1 MPPSGEAPFSP
12 ADERNT
18 SPLDE
23 RGFSPLDE
31 RGFSSLGER
40 GISPDSECS
49 LSKNSI
55 TILSISYMR
64 RNLSTLFLGAAL
76 LLGAATS
83 SCTNEL
89 PDGTACGDAAISF
102 RTPAV
107 TRAAV
112 EGSFQSGDAFSV
124 WGWYTSQNGTNQ
136 PFDKVPVTNNNGTW
150 SYTGGDRYWVLGA
163 EYDFYAVY
171 PATGITASCTQDG
184 TLTVTDFDAS
194 KTGDEAVDLMT
205 ARKTG
210 IQANESTVAS
220 AVSLEF
226 GHELAKVSVV
236 LRTDPGVTATLNNA
250 SLYGMALKGDFSRDL
265 KNGGNAAWDLNNAV
279 TSVDTPFEVS
289 NISFTGNE
297 SKDIIGPLLL
307 IPQSVSGLK
316 LFVDLTR
323 NGNEGVTETID
334 LGTSITRWAA
344 GQTYRYVL
352 TVKVDAI
359 TFSDFTVPEWE
370 ESGTGGNVN
379 IGSDSNN

>member
-23 RGFSPLDE
+23 RGV
-31 RGFSSLGER
+31 SSLGER

-76 LLGAATS
+76 LLAAATS

-112 EGSFQSGDAFSV
+112 EGDFPEGSQFSV
-124 WGWYTSQNGTNQ
+124 WGWYTGENGSSNQ
-136 PFDKVPVTNNNGTW
+136 PFDNVPVTNSNGTW

-184 TLTVTDFDAS
+184 TLTVTGFDAS
-194 KTGDEAVDLMT
+194 KMGDEAVDLMT
-205 ARKTG
+205 AWKTG
-210 IQANESTVAS
+210 ILADESTVAS
-220 AVSLEF
+220 AVGLEF

-236 LRTDPGVTATLNNA
+236 LRTDPGVTATLNSA
-250 SLYGMALKGDFSRDL
+250 SLYGMALKGDFSRNL

-279 TSVDTPFEVS
+279 TSDDTPFKVS

-316 LFVDLTR
+316 LFVNLTR

>member
-1 MPPSGEAPFSP
+1 
-12 ADERNT
+12 
-18 SPLDE
+18 
-23 RGFSPLDE
+23 
-31 RGFSSLGER
+31 
-40 GISPDSECS
+40 
-49 LSKNSI
+49 
-55 TILSISYMR
+55 MR

-89 PDGTACGDAAISF
+89 PDGTACGDVAISF

-112 EGSFQSGDAFSV
+112 EGDFPEGSQFSV
-124 WGWYTSQNGTNQ
+124 WGWYTGENGSSNQ
-136 PFDKVPVTNNNGTW
+136 PFDKVPVTNSNGTW

-171 PATGITASCTQDG
+171 PAGLQNVDCTDQG
-184 TLTVTDFDAS
+184 VITVTGFDAS
-194 KTGDEAVDLMT
+194 KTGAEAVDLMT

-210 IQANESTVAS
+210 IQADENTVAS
-220 AVSLEF
+220 AVALEF
-226 GHELAKVSVV
+226 EHELAKVSVV
-236 LRTDPGVTATLNNA
+236 LRTDPGVTATLNSA
-250 SLYGMALKGDFSRDL
+250 SLYGMALKGDFSRNL
-265 KNGGNAAWDLNNAV
+265 KGGGGVANWSNLSAAV
-279 TSVDTPFEVS
+279 TDGNTPFKNVS
-289 NISFTGNE
+289 GGDLSANS
-297 SKDIIGPLLL
+297 SMDIIGPLLL

-316 LFVDLTR
+316 LFINLTR
-323 NGNEGVTETID
+323 NGNEEVTETID

>member
-1 MPPSGEAPFSP
+1 M
-12 ADERNT
+12 
-18 SPLDE
+18 
-23 RGFSPLDE
+23 
-31 RGFSSLGER
+31 
-40 GISPDSECS
+40 
-49 LSKNSI
+49 K
-55 TILSISYMR
+55 
-64 RNLSTLFLGAAL
+64 RNLTTLFLGIAL
-76 LLGAATS
+76 LLGS
-83 SCTNEL
+83 VSCTNEL
-89 PDGTACGDAAISF
+89 PDGAGQGDAAISF

-124 WGWYTSQNGTNQ
+124 WGWYTSTNDSKQ
-136 PFDKVPVTNNNGTW
+136 PFNNIPVTNSNGTW

-163 EYDFYAVY
+163 TYDFYAVY
-171 PATGITASCTQDG
+171 PATGITASCMQDG

-194 KTGDEAVDLMT
+194 KTGAEAVDLMT

-210 IQANESTVAS
+210 IQADESTVAN
-220 AVSLEF
+220 AVALEF

-236 LRTDPGVTATLNNA
+236 LRTDPGVTATLNSA
-250 SLYGMALKGDFSRDL
+250 SLYGMALEGSFSRDL

-279 TSVDTPFEVS
+279 TSDDTPFKVS

-307 IPQSVSGLK
+307 IPQPVSGLK
-316 LFVDLTR
+316 LFINLTR
-323 NGNEGVTETID
+323 NGNEEVTETID

-370 ESGTGGNVN
+370 DGNTLGGDINISGGT
-379 IGSDSNN
+379 D

>member
-1 MPPSGEAPFSP
+1 M
-12 ADERNT
+12 
-18 SPLDE
+18 
-23 RGFSPLDE
+23 
-31 RGFSSLGER
+31 
-40 GISPDSECS
+40 
-49 LSKNSI
+49 K
-55 TILSISYMR
+55 
-64 RNLSTLFLGAAL
+64 RNLTTLFLGIAL
-76 LLGAATS
+76 LLGS
-83 SCTNEL
+83 VSCTNEL

-112 EGSFQSGDAFSV
+112 EGDFPEGSKFSV
-124 WGWYTSQNGTNQ
+124 WGWYTGENGSSNQ
-136 PFDKVPVTNNNGTW
+136 PFDKVPVTNSNGTW

-184 TLTVTDFDAS
+184 TLTVTGFDAS
-194 KTGDEAVDLMT
+194 KTGDAAVDLMT

-210 IQANESTVAS
+210 IQADENTVAN
-220 AVSLEF
+220 AVALEF

-250 SLYGMALKGDFSRDL
+250 LLYGMALKGDFSRNL
-265 KNGGNAAWDLNNAV
+265 KGGGVANWSELSAAV
-279 TSVDTPFEVS
+279 TDGNTPFKNVS
-289 NISFTGNE
+289 GGDLSANS
-297 SKDIIGPLLL
+297 SMDIIGPLLL
-307 IPQSVSGLK
+307 IPQPVSGLK

-323 NGNEGVTETID
+323 NGNDPVTETID

-370 ESGTGGNVN
+370 DGNTLGGDINISGGT
-379 IGSDSNN
+379 D

>member
-1 MPPSGEAPFSP
+1 M
-12 ADERNT
+12 
-18 SPLDE
+18 
-23 RGFSPLDE
+23 
-31 RGFSSLGER
+31 
-40 GISPDSECS
+40 
-49 LSKNSI
+49 K
-55 TILSISYMR
+55 
-64 RNLSTLFLGAAL
+64 RNLTTLFLGIAL
-76 LLGAATS
+76 LLGS
-83 SCTNEL
+83 VSCTNEL
-89 PDGTACGDAAISF
+89 PDGTGQGDAAISF

-124 WGWYTSQNGTNQ
+124 WGWYTNQNGSNQ
-136 PFDKVPVTNNNGTW
+136 PFNNIPVTYDGTW

-184 TLTVTDFDAS
+184 TVTVTGFDAS
-194 KTGDEAVDLMT
+194 KTGADAVDLMT

-210 IQANESTVAS
+210 ILANESTVAS
-220 AVSLEF
+220 AVGLEF

-236 LRTDPGVTATLNNA
+236 LRTDPGVTATLNSA
-250 SLYGMALKGDFSRDL
+250 SLYGMALKGDFSRNL

-279 TSVDTPFEVS
+279 TSDDTPFKVS

-307 IPQSVSGLK
+307 IPQPVSGLK
-316 LFVDLTR
+316 LFVNLTR

>member
-18 SPLDE
+18 
-23 RGFSPLDE
+23 SPLDE

-76 LLGAATS
+76 LFAATS

-124 WGWYTSQNGTNQ
+124 WGWYTSQNGSSNQ
-136 PFDKVPVTNNNGTW
+136 PFDRVPVTNSNGTW

-163 EYDFYAVY
+163 EYDFYAAY

-184 TLTVTDFDAS
+184 TLTVTGFDAS
-194 KTGDEAVDLMT
+194 KTGDAAVDLMT

-210 IQANESTVAS
+210 ILANETVAAS
-220 AVSLEF
+220 AVELGF
-226 GHELAKVSVV
+226 GHELARISLNVTSEGDAVTLTNVKLSGVSYKGNFDSSATPQWSNLTQNTSDDGIFSADNVA
-236 LRTDPGVTATLNNA
+236 LTTDALSA
-250 SLYGMALKGDFSRDL
+250 SLFGGD
-265 KNGGNAAWDLNNAV
+265 
-279 TSVDTPFEVS
+279 
-289 NISFTGNE
+289 
-297 SKDIIGPLLL
+297 LLL
-307 IPQSVSGLK
+307 PPHDGLTGIRLTFSYQYTDDVSQVFHKADLSLATGQITAWSAGNHYNYTVNIP
-316 LFVDLTR
+316 R
-323 NGNEGVTETID
+323 NGTDVT
-334 LGTSITRWAA
+334 LK
-344 GQTYRYVL
+344 V
-352 TVKVDAI
+352 TVTDW
-359 TFSDFTVPEWE
+359 TTEDYTVQW
-370 ESGTGGNVN
+370 
-379 IGSDSNN
+379 

>member
-23 RGFSPLDE
+23 RGS
-31 RGFSSLGER
+31 SSLGER

-76 LLGAATS
+76 LFAATS

-112 EGSFQSGDAFSV
+112 EGDFPEGSQFSV
-124 WGWYTSQNGTNQ
+124 WGWYDNNGSVGN
-136 PFDKVPVTNNNGTW
+136 PFDNIPVTYDGTRW

-171 PATGITASCTQDG
+171 PAGLQNVDCTDQG
-184 TLTVTDFDAS
+184 VVTVTGFDAS
-194 KTGDEAVDLMT
+194 KTGNEAVDLMT
-205 ARKTG
+205 ARKTD
-210 IQANESTVAS
+210 IVADETVAAS
-220 AVSLEF
+220 AVELGF
-226 GHELAKVSVV
+226 GHELARISLNVTSEGDAVTLTNVKLSGVSYKGNFESSATPKWSNLTANTSDDGIFSADNVA
-236 LRTDPGVTATLNNA
+236 LTTDALSA
-250 SLYGMALKGDFSRDL
+250 SLFGGD
-265 KNGGNAAWDLNNAV
+265 
-279 TSVDTPFEVS
+279 
-289 NISFTGNE
+289 
-297 SKDIIGPLLL
+297 LLL
-307 IPQSVSGLK
+307 PPHDGLTGISLTFSYQYTDDVSQAFHEADLSLATGQITAWSAGNHYNYTVNIP
-316 LFVDLTR
+316 R
-323 NGNEGVTETID
+323 NGTDVT
-334 LGTSITRWAA
+334 LK
-344 GQTYRYVL
+344 V
-352 TVKVDAI
+352 TVTDW
-359 TFSDFTVPEWE
+359 TTEDYTVQW
-370 ESGTGGNVN
+370 
-379 IGSDSNN
+379 

>member
-1 MPPSGEAPFSP
+1 
-12 ADERNT
+12 
-18 SPLDE
+18 
-23 RGFSPLDE
+23 
-31 RGFSSLGER
+31 
-40 GISPDSECS
+40 
-49 LSKNSI
+49 
-55 TILSISYMR
+55 MR
-64 RNLSTLFLGAAL
+64 RNLSTLFFGIAL
-76 LLGAATS
+76 LLAAT

-112 EGSFQSGDAFSV
+112 EGDFPEGSQFSV
-124 WGWYTSQNGTNQ
+124 WGWYTSQNGSNQ
-136 PFDKVPVTNNNGTW
+136 PFDKVPVTNSNGTW

-184 TLTVTDFDAS
+184 TLTVTGFDAS
-194 KTGDEAVDLMT
+194 KTGDAAVDLMT

-210 IQANESTVAS
+210 IQADESTAAS
-220 AVSLEF
+220 AVELGF

-236 LRTDPGVTATLNNA
+236 LRTDPGVTATLNSA
-250 SLYGMALKGDFSRDL
+250 SLYGMALEGDFSRNL
-265 KNGGNAAWDLNNAV
+265 KGGGGVANWSNLSAAV
-279 TSVDTPFEVS
+279 TDGNTPFKNVS
-289 NISFTGNE
+289 GGDLSANS
-297 SKDIIGPLLL
+297 SMDIIGPLLL
-307 IPQSVSGLK
+307 IPQSVSDLK

-323 NGNEGVTETID
+323 NGNEQVTETID

-359 TFSDFTVPEWE
+359 TFSDVTVPEWE

-379 IGSDSNN
+379 IGSDNNNN

>member
-1 MPPSGEAPFSP
+1 
-12 ADERNT
+12 
-18 SPLDE
+18 
-23 RGFSPLDE
+23 
-31 RGFSSLGER
+31 
-40 GISPDSECS
+40 
-49 LSKNSI
+49 
-55 TILSISYMR
+55 MR

-76 LLGAATS
+76 LFAATS

-112 EGSFQSGDAFSV
+112 EGGFPEGSQFSV
-124 WGWYTSQNGTNQ
+124 WGWYDNNGSVGN
-136 PFDKVPVTNNNGTW
+136 PFDNIPVTYDGTRW

-171 PATGITASCTQDG
+171 PAGLQNVDCTDQG
-184 TLTVTDFDAS
+184 VVTVTGFDAS

-210 IQANESTVAS
+210 IVANETVAAS
-220 AVSLEF
+220 AVELGF

-250 SLYGMALKGDFSRDL
+250 SLYGMALNGDFSRDL
-265 KNGGNAAWDLNNAV
+265 KGGGNAAWDLNNAV

-307 IPQSVSGLK
+307 IPQPVSGLK
-316 LFVDLTR
+316 LFVNLTR
-323 NGNEGVTETID
+323 NGNEQVTETID

>member
-18 SPLDE
+18 
-23 RGFSPLDE
+23 SPLDE

-76 LLGAATS
+76 LFAATS

-112 EGSFQSGDAFSV
+112 EGDFPEGSKFSV
-124 WGWYTSQNGTNQ
+124 WGWYTGENGSSNQ
-136 PFDKVPVTNNNGTW
+136 PFDKVPVTNSNGTW

-171 PATGITASCTQDG
+171 PAGLQNVDCTDQG
-184 TLTVTDFDAS
+184 VVTVTGFDAS
-194 KTGDEAVDLMT
+194 KTGNEAVDLMT

-210 IQANESTVAS
+210 VQADESTVAS
-220 AVSLEF
+220 AVALEF

-236 LRTDPGVTATLNNA
+236 LRTDPGVTATLNSA
-250 SLYGMALKGDFSRDL
+250 SLYGMALEGSFSRDL

-279 TSVDTPFEVS
+279 TSDDTPFKVS

-307 IPQSVSGLK
+307 IPQPVSGLK
-316 LFVDLTR
+316 LFINLTR
-323 NGNEGVTETID
+323 NGNEEVTETID

>member
-18 SPLDE
+18 
-23 RGFSPLDE
+23 SPLDE

-136 PFDKVPVTNNNGTW
+136 PFNDVPVTNSNDTW

-220 AVSLEF
+220 AVELGF

-236 LRTDPGVTATLNNA
+236 LRTDPGVRATLNSA
-250 SLYGMALKGDFSRDL
+250 SLYGMALKGSFSRDL
-265 KNGGNAAWDLNNAV
+265 KNGGNAVWENFSEEAV
-279 TSVDTPFEVS
+279 QDNTPFTVS
-289 NISFTGNE
+289 DISLSENA
-297 SKDIIGPLLL
+297 SQDIFANLLL
-307 IPQSVSGLK
+307 IPQNVSGLQ
-316 LFVDLTR
+316 LTIDLTR
-323 NGNEGVTETID
+323 NGNEQVTETID
-334 LGTSITRWAA
+334 LGTSITRWTA

>member
-1 MPPSGEAPFSP
+1 
-12 ADERNT
+12 
-18 SPLDE
+18 
-23 RGFSPLDE
+23 
-31 RGFSSLGER
+31 
-40 GISPDSECS
+40 
-49 LSKNSI
+49 
-55 TILSISYMR
+55 MR

-76 LLGAATS
+76 LFAAATS

-112 EGSFQSGDAFSV
+112 EGDFPEGSQFSV
-124 WGWYTSQNGTNQ
+124 WGWYTSQNGSNQ
-136 PFDKVPVTNNNGTW
+136 PFDKVPVTNSNGTW

-184 TLTVTDFDAS
+184 TLTVTGFDAS
-194 KTGDEAVDLMT
+194 KTGDAAVDLMT

-210 IQANESTVAS
+210 IQADESTAAS
-220 AVSLEF
+220 AVELGF

-236 LRTDPGVTATLNNA
+236 LRTDPGVTATLNSA
-250 SLYGMALKGDFSRDL
+250 SLYGMALKGDFSRNL
-265 KNGGNAAWDLNNAV
+265 KGGGGVANWSNLSAAV
-279 TSVDTPFEVS
+279 TDGNTPFKNVS
-289 NISFTGNE
+289 GGDLSANS
-297 SKDIIGPLLL
+297 SMDIIGPLLL
-307 IPQSVSGLK
+307 IPQSVSDLK

-323 NGNEGVTETID
+323 NGNEQVTEIID

-379 IGSDSNN
+379 IGSDNNNN

>member
-18 SPLDE
+18 
-23 RGFSPLDE
+23 SPLDE

-76 LLGAATS
+76 LFAATSS

-112 EGSFQSGDAFSV
+112 EGDFPEGAAFSV
-124 WGWYTSQNGTNQ
+124 WGWY
-136 PFDKVPVTNNNGTW
+136 DNNGSVGKPFYNIPVAYDGTRW
-150 SYTGGDRYWVLGA
+150 SYTGGDRYWVFGA

-184 TLTVTDFDAS
+184 TLTVTGFDAS
-194 KTGDEAVDLMT
+194 TTGDEAVDLMT
-205 ARKTG
+205 ARKTD
-210 IQANESTVAS
+210 IVADETVAAS
-220 AVSLEF
+220 AVELGF
-226 GHELAKVSVV
+226 GHELARISLNVTSEGDAVTLTNVKLSGVSYKGNFDSSATPQWSNLTQNTSDDGIFSADNVA
-236 LRTDPGVTATLNNA
+236 LTTDALSA
-250 SLYGMALKGDFSRDL
+250 SLFGGD
-265 KNGGNAAWDLNNAV
+265 
-279 TSVDTPFEVS
+279 
-289 NISFTGNE
+289 
-297 SKDIIGPLLL
+297 LLL
-307 IPQSVSGLK
+307 PPHDGLTGIRLTFSYQYTDDVSQSLHEADLSLATEQITAWSAGNHYNYTVNIP
-316 LFVDLTR
+316 R
-323 NGNEGVTETID
+323 NGTDVT
-334 LGTSITRWAA
+334 LK
-344 GQTYRYVL
+344 V
-352 TVKVDAI
+352 TVTDW
-359 TFSDFTVPEWE
+359 TTEDYTVQW
-370 ESGTGGNVN
+370 
-379 IGSDSNN
+379 

>member
-1 MPPSGEAPFSP
+1 
-12 ADERNT
+12 
-18 SPLDE
+18 
-23 RGFSPLDE
+23 
-31 RGFSSLGER
+31 
-40 GISPDSECS
+40 
-49 LSKNSI
+49 
-55 TILSISYMR
+55 MR

-76 LLGAATS
+76 LFAATS

-136 PFDKVPVTNNNGTW
+136 PFNDVPVTNSNDTW
-150 SYTGGDRYWVLGA
+150 SYTGGDRYWVLGAEYDFYAVYPATGITTGGDRYWVLGA

-205 ARKTG
+205 AWKTG
-210 IQANESTVAS
+210 ILADESTVAS
-220 AVSLEF
+220 AVGLEF

-236 LRTDPGVTATLNNA
+236 LRTDPGVTATLNSA

-265 KNGGNAAWDLNNAV
+265 KNGGNAAWNLNNAV
-279 TSVDTPFEVS
+279 TSDDTPFKVS

-316 LFVDLTR
+316 LFVNLTR
-323 NGNEGVTETID
+323 NGNEEVTETID

>member
-1 MPPSGEAPFSP
+1 MREDILSPVGERDA
-12 ADERNT
+12 
-18 SPLDE
+18 
-23 RGFSPLDE
+23 
-31 RGFSSLGER
+31 SSVGER

-76 LLGAATS
+76 LFAATS

-89 PDGTACGDAAISF
+89 PDGTACGDAAIAF

-112 EGSFQSGDAFSV
+112 EGDFPEGSQFSV
-124 WGWYTSQNGTNQ
+124 WGWYTSQNVSNQ
-136 PFDKVPVTNNNGTW
+136 PFDNVPVTNSNGTW

-171 PATGITASCTQDG
+171 PAGLQNVDCTDQG
-184 TLTVTDFDAS
+184 VVTVTGFDAS
-194 KTGDEAVDLMT
+194 KTGDAAVDLMT
-205 ARKTG
+205 AQKTG
-210 IQANESTVAS
+210 IQADESTVAN
-220 AVSLEF
+220 AVALEF

-236 LRTDPGVTATLNNA
+236 LRTDPGVTATLNSA
-250 SLYGMALKGDFSRDL
+250 SLYGMALEGSFSRDL

-279 TSVDTPFEVS
+279 TSDDTPFKVS

-307 IPQSVSGLK
+307 IPQPVSGLK
-316 LFVDLTR
+316 LFVNLTR
-323 NGNEGVTETID
+323 NGNEQVTETID

-379 IGSDSNN
+379 IGSDNNNN